1 MLTDR
6 RYQDVMN
13 QIINERAEERAQV
26 IIDESRGYISGR
38 VIVDGHDVMIQVEG
52 RPDNYE
58 LIKVFPEETIEIENR
73 GKYHSISEAD
83 AVHTMSSDGWPLYA
97 GCLGRIKR

>member
-1 MLTDR
+1 MIKDK
-6 RYQDVMN
+6 RYRDLRNRMTH
-13 QIINERAEERAQV
+13 EKAEERAQ
-26 IIDESRGYISGR
+26 IIMNEVRGYISGR
-38 VIVDGHDVMIQVEG
+38 VIVEGSDVLIQVEG
-52 RPDNYE
+52 RPHNYE
-58 LIKVFPEETIEIENR
+58 MIKVFPGEKIEIKNR